1 MSEYAYR
8 VRKIYA
14 PTKPTQNLEREIAQL
29 KESLRKKVNELHRI
43 QDDKM
48 AEMCS
53 SIDDLHTGELLLN
66 TFNNVTYVYSDSK
79 VFRIGGGITDENQ
92 SKSR

>member
-1 MSEYAYR
+1 MENFEVVKGMSKYAYR

-14 PTKPTQNLEREIAQL
+14 PTQPTQNLEQEIAQL
-29 KESLRKKVNELHRI
+29 KELLREKVNELHRI

-48 AEMCS
+48 VEMCS

-66 TFNNVTYVYSDSK
+66 TFNNVTYVYSDSR
-79 VFRIGGGITDENQ
+79 VFRIGG
-92 SKSR
+92 